1 VQIMPRYE
9 VTFVD
14 GKSVVKDAPDGTE
27 AKRQAKAERTRECP
41 PDTPRSAPEVKV
53 ARVTPLER

>member
-1 VQIMPRYE
+1 MPRYE